1 MKSFLLILLTFWCVT
16 VRSEILFSD
25 DFETYN
31 QPSDLLIANGG
42 KWNSVLGEKHVQIS
56 TTEHF
61 SGSKSLEMDMP
72 VTSTEFSIGPSRYFS
87 PKRPELHVRSYIKY
101 APNFYLPVQSSHK
114 GMTFA
119 GSMPG
124 PCIKTPTD
132 GTGFFS
138 FTLQNNVESK
148 YQPGE
153 LFPGFGHIYAYW
165 PYQRSDCGDHW
176 YPTGRVLP
184 WVPPYGWGL
193 WILYPQ
199 QYPGFHAM
207 PNFNVPLGKWFCY
220 ELMVKVNDLGK
231 KNGEVKAWLDGNV
244 VMDFPDLFIRSVDS
258 LAIDV
263 LHLRLHCHHSEQV
276 NKMWYD
282 DVVVSTSCI
291 GP

>member
-25 DFETYN
+25 DFETCN

-138 FTLQNNVESK
+138 FYPPE
-148 YQPGE
+148 
-153 LFPGFGHIYAYW
+153 
-165 PYQRSDCGDHW
+165 QRRKQISTW
-176 YPTGRVLP
+176 RIVP
-184 WVPPYGWGL
+184 WFWT
-193 WILYPQ
+193 
-199 QYPGFHAM
+199 
-207 PNFNVPLGKWFCY
+207 
-220 ELMVKVNDLGK
+220 
-231 KNGEVKAWLDGNV
+231 
-244 VMDFPDLFIRSVDS
+244 
-258 LAIDV
+258 
-263 LHLRLHCHHSEQV
+263 HLRLLGG
-276 NKMWYD
+276 
-282 DVVVSTSCI
+282 TSGAIAATTGIRLAGCFP
-291 GP
+291 GCLLMAGACGYFTRSRTQAFMPCRTSMSL